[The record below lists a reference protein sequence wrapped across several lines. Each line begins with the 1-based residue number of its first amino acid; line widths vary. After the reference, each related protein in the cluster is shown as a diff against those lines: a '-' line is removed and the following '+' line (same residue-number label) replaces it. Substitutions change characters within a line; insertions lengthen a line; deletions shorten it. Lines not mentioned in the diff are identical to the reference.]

1 MTAPVGKKYLNVAV
15 NAKVYDRVQALAK
28 AAGMP
33 AGTFATLLFEAA
45 YAARCGETGDVALDT
60 AVSRVALL
68 FGTGFDVTSICQ
80 ATGLSAG
87 FVERTTEAWRAE
99 MRRGQTAD
107 ARVGR

>member
-68 FGTGFDVTSICQ
+68 SAQFATS
-80 ATGLSAG
+80 SFAG
-87 FVERTTEAWRAE
+87 CGCHSFCDE
-99 MRRGQTAD
+99 
-107 ARVGR
+107 